1 MSQFQVKNRKGY
13 TLVNKQKI
21 YLSAHSKDYRY
32 IEIITDDILKQVDC
46 VVTYIEPHTQL
57 EHIDDLNDMSILVF
71 VVSQK
76 SLCENNYA
84 RDFELKY
91 AFTSSIDA
99 QSRLSGA
106 LPNNSVPIKS

>member
-76 SLCENNYA
+76 FLCEN
-84 RDFELKY
+84 RFP
-91 AFTSSIDA
+91 FC
-99 QSRLSGA
+99 LS
-106 LPNNSVPIKS
+106 

>member
-46 VVTYIEPHTQL
+46 VVTYIEPT
-57 EHIDDLNDMSILVF
+57 IIGNIPKSFDDGDQFIPKTNLKNPTSLNTGIL
-71 VVSQK
+71 
-76 SLCENNYA
+76 
-84 RDFELKY
+84 
-91 AFTSSIDA
+91 
-99 QSRLSGA
+99 
-106 LPNNSVPIKS
+106 